1 MIKEKEKESARE
13 TTIPNEG
20 INRQIQSQRAV
31 FSWSAKAGDPLVV
44 FSGHEFHL
52 KKLLAFFFNSPNKT
66 RGEKNSFPSKK
77 CLPPQT
83 KKSEKKVVYFF
94 VSLSLSLSLSVVFHS
109 RL

>member
-20 INRQIQSQRAV
+20 IHRQIQSQRAV

-44 FSGHEFHL
+44 FSGHEFHF
-52 KKLLAFFFNSPNKT
+52 KITPAFFFNST
-66 RGEKNSFPSKK
+66 RGEKKNSFPSKK
-77 CLPPQT
+77 CLPPQN
-83 KKSEKKVVYFF
+83 KKERKKASFLFF
-94 VSLSLSLSLSVVFHS
+94 CFSLSLSLSVVFHS

>member
-1 MIKEKEKESARE
+1 MSINHGQSILCVCVMIKEKEKESARE

-52 KKLLAFFFNSPNKT
+52 IKREEFIPLIK
-66 RGEKNSFPSKK
+66 
-77 CLPPQT
+77 
-83 KKSEKKVVYFF
+83 
-94 VSLSLSLSLSVVFHS
+94 
-109 RL
+109 